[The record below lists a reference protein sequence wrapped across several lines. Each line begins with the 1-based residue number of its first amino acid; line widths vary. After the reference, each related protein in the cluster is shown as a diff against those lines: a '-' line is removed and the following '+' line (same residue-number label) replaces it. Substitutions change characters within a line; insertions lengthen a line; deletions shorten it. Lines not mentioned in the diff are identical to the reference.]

1 MEPYLPVNQLIQSK
15 RMWGELRGGLKGITQ
30 HSPRNSRICHS
41 RFKFI
46 KTLKSYKI
54 NITSIFQTI
63 GPTVGRDGGAGGQ
76 SSHCR
81 HRSIRVIYEDTGCL
95 RAFDAV
101 YAGVHDVASAA
112 VICGRPGYAATAAAV
127 AHSTRFRA
135 ADATHSV
142 LYPVKT
148 IGAVGWSHIC
158 QLIVWFNQNVC
169 GVNRARG

>member
-1 MEPYLPVNQLIQSK
+1 MEPYLPVDRLIRSK
-15 RMWGELRGGLKGITQ
+15 RMWGQSRRGLKRMTQ

-63 GPTVGRDGGAGGQ
+63 GLTVDRDGGAEGQ
-76 SSHCR
+76 SRHCR
-81 HRSIRVIYEDTGCL
+81 RRSIRVVYEDTGCL
-95 RAFDAV
+95 LAFDAV
-101 YAGVHDVASAA
+101 YTGVDDVSSAA
-112 VICGRPGYAATAAAV
+112 VICGRPGYVGTTGAATKL
-127 AHSTRFRA
+127 TRFRA
-135 ADATHSV
+135 ADGTQCV

-158 QLIVWFNQNVC
+158 QVT
-169 GVNRARG
+169 G

>member
-1 MEPYLPVNQLIQSK
+1 MEPYLPVNRLNQSK
-15 RMWGELRGGLKGITQ
+15 RMWGESRRGLEGMTQ
-30 HSPRNSRICHS
+30 HSPRSSRICHS

-46 KTLKSYKI
+46 TTLKSYKI
-54 NITSIFQTI
+54 NITSIFQTV
-63 GPTVGRDGGAGGQ
+63 GPTVDQDGGAQGQ

-81 HRSIRVIYEDTGCL
+81 CRRIRIIYEDTGCL

-112 VICGRPGYAATAAAV
+112 VICGRPGYSGTTGAATKL
-127 AHSTRFRA
+127 TRFRA
-135 ADATHSV
+135 ADVTHSV

-158 QLIVWFNQNVC
+158 QLTVCFNRNVC
-169 GVNRARG
+169 GVNCARG